1 MSDVFCRKYQTML
14 PALNRPPFPGDKGKI
29 IMETISQQAW
39 QEWLQHQTRLVNEK
53 HLNLMASATRDYLEA
68 QRELFF
74 DGGDYDLAQGF
85 IDVK

>member
-1 MSDVFCRKYQTML
+1 MSTVFCRKYQKTL
-14 PALNRPPFPGDKGKI
+14 PALSRPPFPGAKGQA

-53 HLNLMASATRDYLEA
+53 HLNMMAPETRNYLEE

-74 DGGDYDLAQGF
+74 DGNNYDLAQGF
-85 IDVK
+85 VEIK